1 MSGGWEGYADA
12 EYAREDRG
20 GERGGDRGKREGRR
34 RRRDR
39 RERAAGERTSSRLL
53 REPLGLDSAGF
64 AGWEEPAAGMS
75 LVGSVAPLAPM
86 AFNDTRGYSP
96 LGFEASAGY
105 GSRDAFAPG
114 GARDEYGGVA
124 DGDAFEGGAVEG
136 MDAGGRGSGVA
147 DDALRTAADML
158 SSAALQH
165 ERTAAALSAAMTAMG
180 SARCHAGLR
189 WDDVFLY
196 AFSGLLLLFIME
208 QFLQVGMLLADR
220 RAARV

>member
-1 MSGGWEGYADA
+1 MSGGGGWEEYAGA
-12 EYAREDRG
+12 EYVREDRG
-20 GERGGDRGKREGRR
+20 GEDRGKREGRR

-39 RERAAGERTSSRLL
+39 RDRAAGERTSSRLL

-64 AGWEEPAAGMS
+64 AGWDEPAAGMS
-75 LVGSVAPLAPM
+75 LVASVAPLAPM

-114 GARDEYGGVA
+114 GARDEYGVA

-136 MDAGGRGSGVA
+136 MDAGGREVA

-158 SSAALQH
+158 NSAALQH
-165 ERTAAALSAAMTAMG
+165 ERTAAALSAAMTSMG